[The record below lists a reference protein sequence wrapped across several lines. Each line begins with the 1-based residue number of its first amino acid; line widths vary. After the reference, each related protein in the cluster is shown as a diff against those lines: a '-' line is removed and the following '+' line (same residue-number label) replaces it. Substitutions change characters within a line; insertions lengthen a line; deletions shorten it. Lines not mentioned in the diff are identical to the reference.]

1 MHPRIRAMV
10 WFVAAICVAA
20 QVASAQVSPRFDFLG
35 FVPAVPVIAGEPIE
49 LLAVVQHNDNV
60 RTPIPV
66 AFMNTELTLVVRA
79 RLASNVGLA
88 QAYSTA
94 TVEIYADVGPVSHA
108 DYAKRATF
116 HDGELLLSGVFEG
129 PFRREPPAAHA
140 GRFLGSVTWTG
151 GTRLHELG
159 RNTSYWSFGGAVS
172 TTNVSLP
179 SGFSESWEGLI
190 GQMVVADDART
201 WSAVKALYR

>member
-1 MHPRIRAMV
+1 MHPRVRAMV
-10 WFVAAICVAA
+10 WFAAATCVAA
-20 QVASAQVSPRFDFLG
+20 QMASAQVSPRFDFLG
-35 FVPAVPVIAGEPIE
+35 FVPAGPVIAGEPIE
-49 LLAVVQHNDNV
+49 LLAVVRHDDTV

-66 AFMNTELTLVVRA
+66 TFTNAEITLVVRA
-79 RLASNVGLA
+79 RLASSAGLA

-94 TVEIYADVGPVSHA
+94 TVEIFADVGPESPA

-116 HDGELLLSGVFEG
+116 LDGELLLSGVFEG
-129 PFRREPPAAHA
+129 PFRREPPTTHA

-151 GTRLHELG
+151 GTRLQELG
-159 RNTSYWSFGGAVS
+159 RNTSYWSFGGAIRA
-172 TTNVSLP
+172 TNFGLP

-190 GQMVVADDART
+190 GQMVVADEAQT